1 MGAILAENKLH
12 HAYWRSASKP
22 TITQQTSTQATGFEF
37 VNMFDNN
44 AHTSFKN
51 SSNTQT
57 KIAFSF
63 ASSVKMNGFAVYG
76 HNLDSTQKI
85 IVQYSNASS
94 LPAVDGSWSTFTDDA
109 VYLANGQVGVPD
121 NFNQAFCC
129 YLKGTLVDVR
139 HLRITTVN
147 WTTSTFI
154 STFSAGTFVDNVNIS
169 APYTMPSFTPQ
180 EVSIKRN
187 NKGNFLS
194 SDVRKIP
201 QKLNIKLTT
210 LQESDLDAT
219 QTDIT
224 NTTING
230 LAATYSFIDYLGH
243 FVSRFPFFVLHDDGG
258 SGTNAEKLADR
269 NKVYFC
275 TIDKSLKQPAFA
287 SPTTLNWSINAIGYI
302 S

>member
-22 TITQQTSTQATGFEF
+22 SITTVSGGEKSGFEF

-51 SSNTQT
+51 NTNTQ
-57 KIAFSF
+57 
-63 ASSVKMNGFAVYG
+63 SVIKFDFGSNVKLNGYAVYG
-76 HNLDSTQKI
+76 HNLTTSQSIKLEHSTDDSS
-85 IVQYSNASS
+85 YNN
-94 LPAVDGSWSTFTDDA
+94 FTDSA
-109 VYLANGQVGVPD
+109 VYPANGEIAPA
-121 NFNQAFCC
+121 NNNAEAFSV
-129 YLKGTLVDVR
+129 YLKGTTVTARYIKV
-139 HLRITTVN
+139 TTIG
-147 WTTSTFI
+147 WTTDTFLSTL
-154 STFSAGTFVDNVNIS
+154 ALGNFVDNVNVS

-187 NKGNFLS
+187 NQGNLLS
-194 SDVRKIP
+194 SDTRKIP
-201 QKLNIKLTT
+201 QKLNIQLVP
-210 LQESDLDAT
+210 LEESDLDAT

-224 NTTING
+224 TATING
-230 LAATYSFIDYLGH
+230 LNATYSFIDYLGH

-258 SGTNAEKLADR
+258 DGTNTEKKTDR
-269 NKVYFC
+269 NKLYFC

-287 SPTTLNWSINAIGYI
+287 TPTTLNWSINAIGYI

>member
-22 TITQQTSTQATGFEF
+22 TITTVSGGEKSGFEF

-51 SSNTQT
+51 NNNTQ
-57 KIAFSF
+57 
-63 ASSVKMNGFAVYG
+63 SVIKFDFGSNVKLNGYAVYG
-76 HNLDSTQKI
+76 HNLKSGVTDPRIKIEYSTD
-85 IVQYSNASS
+85 NSS
-94 LPAVDGSWSTFTDDA
+94 YLPFTDSA
-109 VYLANGQVGVPD
+109 VYPANGEAQPA
-121 NFNQAFCC
+121 NNNAEAFCV
-129 YLKGTLVDVR
+129 YLKGTT
-139 HLRITTVN
+139 ITARYIQFTTLN
-147 WTTSTFI
+147 WTTDTFI
-154 STFSAGTFVDNVNIS
+154 STLALGNFVDNVNIS

-187 NKGNFLS
+187 NQGNLLS

-224 NTTING
+224 LATING
-230 LAATYSFIDYLGH
+230 LTATYSFIDYLGY

-258 SGTNAEKLADR
+258 DGSNAEKLADR

>member
-1 MGAILAENKLH
+1 MGAILAENELH
-12 HAYWRSASKP
+12 HAYWRSTSKP
-22 TITQQTSTQATGFEF
+22 TISTDAGGQKSGFEF

-51 SSNTQT
+51 NTSTQ
-57 KIAFSF
+57 
-63 ASSVKMNGFAVYG
+63 SVMRFDFGSTRNFNGFAVYG
-76 HNLDSTQKI
+76 HNLTTSQAIKIEYSTD
-85 IVQYSNASS
+85 NSS
-94 LPAVDGSWSTFTDDA
+94 YTTFTDSA
-109 VYLANGQVGVPD
+109 VYPANGEISPANNNGE
-121 NFNQAFCC
+121 AFCV
-129 YLKGTLVDVR
+129 YLKGSSNIGR
-139 HLRITTVN
+139 YWRITTIG
-147 WTTSTFI
+147 WDTSTFI
-154 STFSAGTFVDNVNIS
+154 TTLALGSFVDNVNIS

-187 NKGNFLS
+187 NQGNLLS

-219 QTDIT
+219 QSGIT

-230 LAATYSFIDYLGH
+230 LTATYSFIDYLGH

-258 SGTNAEKLADR
+258 DGSNTEKKADR

>member
-12 HAYWRSASKP
+12 HLYWRSATKP
-22 TITQQTSTQATGFEF
+22 TITTGTGTVASGFEF

-51 SSNTQT
+51 GSATQT
-57 KIAFSF
+57 VTVIDMLGNQKF
-63 ASSVKMNGFAVYG
+63 NGFAVYG
-76 HNLDSTQKI
+76 HNLTTSMGIKVEHSAD
-85 IVQYSNASS
+85 NSS
-94 LPAVDGSWSTFTDDA
+94 YNTFTDSA
-109 VYLANGQVGVPD
+109 VYGADGVIHPTNNNGD
-121 NFNQAFCC
+121 AFCC
-129 YLKGTLVDVR
+129 YLKGDIKNNR
-139 HLRITTVN
+139 YIRFTTVGF
-147 WTTSTFI
+147 TTSTFI
-154 STFSAGTFVDNVNIS
+154 STFALGNFVDNVNIS

-180 EVSIKRN
+180 EVSFKRN
-187 NKGNFLS
+187 NQGNLLS

-224 NTTING
+224 LATING
-230 LAATYSFIDYLGH
+230 LTATYSFIDYLGH
-243 FVSRFPFFVLHDDGG
+243 FASRFPFFVLHDDGG

-269 NKVYFC
+269 NKIYFC